1 MPQPRP
7 ALPTSA
13 QRGAV
18 PAQPGASPD
27 PARAAVRGGVLGNYV
42 DQFDIFLPVIAL
54 APVTATLYGPGD
66 AVAHA
71 GLVLVATLLARPVGA
86 AVLGSWAD
94 RAGRTVVARTSLA
107 GLAVATLLVALVP
120 AALLG
125 PTATLAVVVAL
136 RVVCGFFVGGGYTA
150 GVPLAIE
157 WTAPPRRGLVS
168 GAIMAMSPAAN
179 ATIAVLVLGLLTV
192 LGEDGYAAWG
202 WRVPFVVGAGL
213 AVVALAHYSRHVQD
227 APAAA
232 RPAQADAA
240 PGTAARGPLAEVLV
254 GAQRH
259 RLRRLFVMMTGLWLF
274 TAMAV
279 AVLTAQLGAVRE
291 LDPVHVTAVMLAGT
305 AASAVTMLACGHLS
319 TRVGR
324 RRFFLGFGAASAVLA
339 PAAYLAAL
347 GPATGAGLV
356 LAVVALQVVT
366 VSVYGPAGAWLV
378 EQFPP
383 GVRSSGYGTAY
394 SLSIVLPSLYPFY
407 LPPLQYVAGPVVP
420 VAVLLA
426 LAGVL
431 VLVGAAVAP
440 PVVEQVPDVSPRRA

>member
-7 ALPTSA
+7 ALSA
-13 QRGAV
+13 PAEAV
-18 PAQPGASPD
+18 AAPD

-202 WRVPFVVGAGL
+202 WRVPFVVGAAL
-213 AVVALAHYSRHVQD
+213 ALVALAHYSRHVRD
-227 APAAA
+227 APAAGPA
-232 RPAQADAA
+232 RADADAA
-240 PGTAARGPLAEVLV
+240 PGTVARGPLAEVLV

-291 LDPVHVTAVMLAGT
+291 LDPVRVTAVMLAGT

-366 VSVYGPAGAWLV
+366 VSVYGPVGAWLV

-407 LPPLQYVAGPVVP
+407 LPPLQDAAGPVVP
-420 VAVLLA
+420 VAALLA

-440 PVVEQVPDVSPRRA
+440 PAVEQVPEVSPRRA